1 MIRKKD
7 LLEKIN
13 KLEQNQ
19 NNLNEKIVGLESKL
33 EILNKNFE
41 LLENYC
47 KEVNEGIK
55 NQIENLFEPEY
66 IEKDKEKA
74 ELERKKYS
82 EEMINMY
89 SYE

>member
-55 NQIENLFEPEY
+55 NQIEYLFEPEY

>member
-1 MIRKKD
+1 MIKKKD

-66 IEKDKEKA
+66 IEKDKEKT